1 MHLKVCIFLGIWAGV
16 SSTNHAQIVP
26 LSAGK
31 AISIKG
37 ETGTDFVDPVKID
50 QAGNIY
56 LRYGTSDSSYRP
68 VVKLSPSGQKI
79 SSFDVTAV
87 PGYADAE
94 LRDFCIDVQGDVM
107 ALTRQGDGSSYLLT
121 FDPQGHFQSSVAVD
135 ENIDPFRIAL
145 AGDDTLVLSGR
156 VPPRQQDWS
165 KRSGSE
171 PLVVTANL
179 DGKILRKMELPGD
192 MLPSKVQPGSK
203 PPSMDRA
210 FEEAVAAAVMDT
222 AEDKNVYLAHTGT
235 AGVVYVISPQ
245 GLVLRQMPLEIP
257 SGFLLH
263 GLKAHGDE
271 LAAVVV
277 QLSAK
282 GDRTQVMRSELQ
294 IYTTRTGV
302 LLNTYLLDPKLSFL
316 LAGFQDGASF
326 TFVGASDDGTLTLYD
341 AQPWR

>member
-1 MHLKVCIFLGIWAGV
+1 
-16 SSTNHAQIVP
+16 
-26 LSAGK
+26 
-31 AISIKG
+31 
-37 ETGTDFVDPVKID
+37 
-50 QAGNIY
+50 
-56 LRYGTSDSSYRP
+56 
-68 VVKLSPSGQKI
+68 
-79 SSFDVTAV
+79 
-87 PGYADAE
+87 
-94 LRDFCIDVQGDVM
+94 
-107 ALTRQGDGSSYLLT
+107 
-121 FDPQGHFQSSVAVD
+121 
-135 ENIDPFRIAL
+135 
-145 AGDDTLVLSGR
+145 
-156 VPPRQQDWS
+156 
-165 KRSGSE
+165 
-171 PLVVTANL
+171 
-179 DGKILRKMELPGD
+179 MELPGD
-192 MLPSKVQPGSK
+192 MLPPKVQPGSK

-222 AEDKNVYLAHTGT
+222 AEDKNVYLARTGT

-294 IYTTRTGV
+294 IYTTRTGA

-316 LAGFQDGASF
+316 LAGFQDGGSF
-326 TFVGASDDGTLTLYD
+326 TFVGASDDGTLTLYN